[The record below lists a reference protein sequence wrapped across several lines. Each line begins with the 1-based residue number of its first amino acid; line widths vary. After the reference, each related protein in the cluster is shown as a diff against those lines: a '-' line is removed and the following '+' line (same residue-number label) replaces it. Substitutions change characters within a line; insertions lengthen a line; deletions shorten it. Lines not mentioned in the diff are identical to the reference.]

1 MSFDIGI
8 RLGNRI
14 CIFDEPETLALNF
27 AGASVI
33 LDGS

>member
-8 RLGNRI
+8 RI